1 MDDSIVSLD
10 IALNGRFIMTCSE
23 SSITLWTL
31 KGDKLTRIDTKQA
44 PNNSAVISKC
54 SNFIACCGFT
64 TDVKIWEVIM
74 TKAGEFHEL
83 SRAMELKGHSAGVL
97 SVSFSQD
104 SKRAVTLSKD
114 RTCRLW
120 NINVSYSL
128 NEDPRTI
135 QIIQLDATSSIPTRL
150 AASPDG
156 LSIAVAI
163 GNSLYVYST
172 ITGELLET
180 LDEVHNSDVSDLLYE
195 PGGRYLVSAGGHDR
209 FIRLWNNVPGMRE
222 QVKDLNKRLGK
233 ATGEAMKGRLVS
245 QIKELESLISTCE
258 NNIQK

>member
-1 MDDSIVSLD
+1 
-10 IALNGRFIMTCSE
+10 
-23 SSITLWTL
+23 
-31 KGDKLTRIDTKQA
+31 
-44 PNNSAVISKC
+44 
-54 SNFIACCGFT
+54 
-64 TDVKIWEVIM
+64 
-74 TKAGEFHEL
+74 
-83 SRAMELKGHSAGVL
+83 
-97 SVSFSQD
+97 
-104 SKRAVTLSKD
+104 VTLSKD